1 MNQDADKV
9 EPSTPDEE
17 NTLDAN
23 EEAMVAAELDDDE
36 AALDTREGSG
46 DLDALADMTRSDT
59 FDAQAFAASNAAR
72 PTGVARAK
80 AKPKA
85 TGLKS
90 TAVFPILT
98 VGLVLIGFAV
108 YGIMLLNGTAEA
120 SQTASKTMPKIM
132 VFVAGPLGLIM
143 EIIGVGLLVSVIDD
157 KKKEAAK
164 AAAKEAAKV

>member
-9 EPSTPDEE
+9 ETSTPDEE
-17 NTLDAN
+17 DALDAQD
-23 EEAMVAAELDDDE
+23 EAMVTAELDDDE
-36 AALDTREGSG
+36 AALEMREGSG

-59 FDAQAFAASNAAR
+59 FDAQAIAASNATRPAGAAR
-72 PTGVARAK
+72 PM

-85 TGLKS
+85 SGLKS
-90 TAVFPILT
+90 TAVFPVMT
-98 VGLVLIGFAV
+98 VGMVLIGFAV
-108 YGIMLLNGTAEA
+108 YGIMLLNGNAEA
-120 SQTASKTMPKIM
+120 SKTASSTMPKIM

-164 AAAKEAAKV
+164 AAAKQAAKV